1 MTHAHARG
9 TGASAT
15 ARQHMNRQDILNDF
29 SVFFFLFQFFVVTGR
44 PHISY
49 LNLHPS
55 LITMLLVSC
64 CSE

>member
-29 SVFFFLFQFFVVTGR
+29 SVFFFYFNFLW
-44 PHISY
+44 
-49 LNLHPS
+49 S
-55 LITMLLVSC
+55 LDVPTFPT
-64 CSE
+64 